1 MGNSMATMSTKT
13 KKSKQNNEA
22 IKVCIRVRPLL
33 ENERFADEIVYYPDS
48 ADPSLQSIRLA
59 DG

>member
-1 MGNSMATMSTKT
+1 MATMSTKT